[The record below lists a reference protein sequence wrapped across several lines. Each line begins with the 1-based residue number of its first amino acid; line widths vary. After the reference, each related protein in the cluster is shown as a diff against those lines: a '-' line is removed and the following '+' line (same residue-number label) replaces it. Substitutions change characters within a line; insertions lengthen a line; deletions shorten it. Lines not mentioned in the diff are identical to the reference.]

1 MDPASSRTPPVL
13 RHLDTASGALLLFLT
28 VWSPWA
34 FGNVRWEEIQVMN
47 WTGAAMGALLVA
59 KHVIRWRTRHVPAR
73 WSEPTRTGRWAVRTL
88 AVLSVLVP
96 AYVLVSV
103 LNARATAD
111 HWKFGTEL
119 VYLPGEPVSWLP
131 SSYDRSGS
139 LPAFWGWSALALV
152 FWAARDWFL
161 GKSRDERRTDDGDQ
175 DDGLPDRIRTWLWTL
190 VGSATVLAMTSMIQ
204 RFDGTDKLLWIRA
217 PYSGDPSFH
226 FGPYNYRTNGAQYFN
241 LVWPVALGFW
251 WSLRNAAKTQGSRT
265 GAGAHVLLVPCTL
278 ILAASPLIS
287 SSRSGALVMG
297 ALSVGALAVF
307 LTGNRI
313 WQRGR
318 WLWATA
324 FFAVPVVL
332 GLILGGEKLSSR
344 FVETAKDPL
353 NGRGEIYETARR
365 MSAESG
371 WFGTGAGS
379 FTALNALYSP
389 RPSRNVHGYVNNDWW
404 ETQNVHGYV
413 HNDWW
418 ETQITLGWI
427 GLGAI
432 VVMMLLVPVIAFGS
446 LGRPPSREFAGL
458 VALALLGMLG
468 HAVGDIPFQVRSLLF
483 QFLVTMAMA
492 SAMVRRIRR

>member
-1 MDPASSRTPPVL
+1 M
-13 RHLDTASGALLLFLT
+13 LLFLT
-28 VWSPWA
+28 VWAPWA
-34 FGNVRWEEIQVMN
+34 FGNVRLEEIQVMN

-59 KHVIRWRTRHVPAR
+59 KQIIRWRTRHVPAR
-73 WSEPTRTGRWAVRTL
+73 WAEPTPPARWAVRTL

-131 SSYDRSGS
+131 ATYNRSGS

-161 GKSRDERRTDDGDQ
+161 GRSRDERRSADEDPAEI
-175 DDGLPDRIRTWLWTL
+175 LPDRIRLWLWTL
-190 VGSATVLAMTSMIQ
+190 VLSATVLAMTSMVQ
-204 RFDGTDKLLWIRA
+204 RFDGTDKLLWIRK
-217 PYSGDPSFH
+217 PYSDGDPSFH
-226 FGPYNYRTNGAQYFN
+226 FGPYNYRTNAAQYFN

-251 WSLRNAAKTQGSRT
+251 WALRSAAKTRGART
-265 GAGAHVLLVPCTL
+265 GAGAYVLLVPSTL

-287 SSRSGALVMG
+287 SSRGGALVMG
-297 ALSVGALAVF
+297 ALSVGALFVF

-332 GLILGGEKLSSR
+332 GLLLGGEKLSNR
-344 FVETAKDPL
+344 FIETAQDPL

-365 MSAESG
+365 MSADAG

-379 FTALNALYSP
+379 FTALNGLYRADP
-389 RPSRNVHGYVNNDWW
+389 NQPV
-404 ETQNVHGYV
+404 QGYV

-418 ETQITLGWI
+418 EAQITLGWI

-432 VVMMLLVPVIAFGS
+432 VVMMLLVPAIAFGS
-446 LGRPPSREFAGL
+446 RGQSPSREFAGL
-458 VALALLGMLG
+458 VALALLGILG
-468 HAVGDIPFQVRSLLF
+468 HAVGDVPFQVRSLLF

-492 SAMVRRIRR
+492 SAMGRRTGRRA

>member
-1 MDPASSRTPPVL
+1 MDRASSRTPPVL

-28 VWSPWA
+28 VWAPWA

-47 WTGAAMGALLVA
+47 WTGAAMGALLFA
-59 KHVIRWRTRHVPAR
+59 KQAIRWRTRHVPAR
-73 WSEPTRTGRWAVRTL
+73 WAEPNPSGRWAVRTL

-111 HWKFGTEL
+111 YWKFGTEL

-131 SSYDRSGS
+131 SSYDRSRS
-139 LPAFWGWSALALV
+139 LPTFWGWSALAMV

-161 GKSRDERRTDDGDQ
+161 GKSRDERRSDDEDPAEI
-175 DDGLPDRIRTWLWTL
+175 LPDRIRLWLWTL
-190 VGSATVLAMTSMIQ
+190 VLSATVLAMTSMVQ
-204 RFDGTDKLLWIRA
+204 RFDGTAKLLWIRK
-217 PYSGDPSFH
+217 PYGEGDPSFH
-226 FGPYNYRTNGAQYFN
+226 FGPFNYRTNAAQYFN

-251 WSLRNAAKTQGSRT
+251 WSLRNAAKTRGART
-265 GAGAHVLLVPCTL
+265 GSGAHVLLVPCTL
-278 ILAASPLIS
+278 VLAASPLIS
-287 SSRSGALVMG
+287 ASRGGALVMG
-297 ALSVGALAVF
+297 ALSIGALVVF
-307 LTGNRI
+307 LTGKRI
-313 WQRGR
+313 WQNGR

-324 FFAVPVVL
+324 FFAVAVVL
-332 GLILGGEKLSSR
+332 GLVLGGEKLSSR

-353 NGRGEIYETARR
+353 NGRGAIYQTARR
-365 MSAESG
+365 MSADAG

-379 FTALNALYSP
+379 FTALNALYALY
-389 RPSRNVHGYVNNDWW
+389 RPNLSR
-404 ETQNVHGYV
+404 NVHGYV

-427 GLGAI
+427 GLGAL
-432 VVMMLLVPVIAFGS
+432 VVMMLLVPAIAFGS

-458 VALALLGMLG
+458 VALALLGILG

-492 SAMVRRIRR
+492 SAMGRRRGRPA

>member
-28 VWSPWA
+28 VWAPWA

-47 WTGAAMGALLVA
+47 WTGAAMGALWVA

-111 HWKFGTEL
+111 YWKFGTEL

-161 GKSRDERRTDDGDQ
+161 GKSRDERRTDDEDH
-175 DDGLPDRIRTWLWTL
+175 DTGLPDRIRTWLWTL

-217 PYSGDPSFH
+217 PYSTGDPAFH

-251 WSLRNAAKTQGSRT
+251 W
-265 GAGAHVLLVPCTL
+265 
-278 ILAASPLIS
+278 
-287 SSRSGALVMG
+287 
-297 ALSVGALAVF
+297 
-307 LTGNRI
+307 
-313 WQRGR
+313 
-318 WLWATA
+318 
-324 FFAVPVVL
+324 
-332 GLILGGEKLSSR
+332 
-344 FVETAKDPL
+344 
-353 NGRGEIYETARR
+353 
-365 MSAESG
+365 
-371 WFGTGAGS
+371 
-379 FTALNALYSP
+379 
-389 RPSRNVHGYVNNDWW
+389 
-404 ETQNVHGYV
+404 
-413 HNDWW
+413 
-418 ETQITLGWI
+418 
-427 GLGAI
+427 
-432 VVMMLLVPVIAFGS
+432 
-446 LGRPPSREFAGL
+446 
-458 VALALLGMLG
+458 
-468 HAVGDIPFQVRSLLF
+468 
-483 QFLVTMAMA
+483 
-492 SAMVRRIRR
+492 

>member
-28 VWSPWA
+28 VWAPWA
-34 FGNVRWEEIQVMN
+34 FGTVAWEEIQVMN
-47 WTGAAMGALLVA
+47 WTGAAMGALLFA
-59 KHVIRWRTRHVPAR
+59 KQAIRWRTRHVPAR
-73 WSEPTRTGRWAVRTL
+73 WAEPTPPGRWAVRVL

-96 AYVLVSV
+96 ALVLVSV

-111 HWKFGTEL
+111 YWKFGTEL

-161 GKSRDERRTDDGDQ
+161 GKSRDERRSSDEDPAEV
-175 DDGLPDRIRTWLWTL
+175 LPDRIRLWLWTL
-190 VGSATVLAMTSMIQ
+190 VLSSTVLAMTSMVQ
-204 RFDGTDKLLWIRA
+204 RFDGTGKLLWARTPIIK
-217 PYSGDPSFH
+217 SEPSFH
-226 FGPYNYRTNGAQYFN
+226 FGPYAYRTNAAQYFN

-251 WSLRNAAKTQGSRT
+251 WSLRNAAKARGART

-287 SSRSGALVMG
+287 SSRGGALVMG
-297 ALSVGALAVF
+297 VLSVGALFVF

-313 WQRGR
+313 WQGGR
-318 WLWATA
+318 WLLATA

-332 GLILGGEKLSSR
+332 GLVLGGETLSKR

-353 NGRGEIYETARR
+353 NGRGEIYKTARR
-365 MSAESG
+365 MSDDAG

-379 FTALNALYSP
+379 FTALNGLYRTDP
-389 RPSRNVHGYVNNDWW
+389 NQPV
-404 ETQNVHGYV
+404 QGYV

-427 GLGAI
+427 GLGAL
-432 VVMMLLVPVIAFGS
+432 VVMLLLVPVIAFGS
-446 LGRPPSREFAGL
+446 RGRSPSRESTGL
-458 VALALLGMLG
+458 VALALLGILG

-483 QFLVTMAMA
+483 QFLVTLAMA
-492 SAMVRRIRR
+492 SAMGRRTGRRA